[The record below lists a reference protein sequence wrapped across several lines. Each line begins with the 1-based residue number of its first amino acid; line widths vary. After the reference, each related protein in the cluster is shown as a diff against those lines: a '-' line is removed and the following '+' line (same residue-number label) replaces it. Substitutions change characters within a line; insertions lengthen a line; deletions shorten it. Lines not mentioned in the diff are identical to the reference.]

1 MEAISVLNEI
11 KRQRGL
17 SDQVTKVVLDALKDI
32 YYPGLSPAEIR
43 YGEIGSYGRGTNN
56 DAEPDIDVMF
66 LGIPNDTRQEF
77 FNWMGRGTYE
87 MTQSQDG
94 ITIISQ
100 VQECDP
106 KLARAITE
114 TIKHLEHH
122 FGCGQQPKFNFVRS
136 WKVFPGVVFNIS
148 APIPGY
154 GQLGF
159 DINLYHASEYFGV
172 EHTGRFIQYL
182 ERLTVE
188 LGEETAA
195 RLIVDIRQ
203 VKQSAKDY
211 VRDPETGKIDKA
223 KKVWGITVEALFTY
237 CYPPPSRRELS
248 AEIGALEGASF
259 PHVLPGTDY
268 IFPIQVID
276 ENLSLKNVL
285 DAGWE
290 TGLFH
295 ERNWETLVK
304 AVESHR

>member
-1 MEAISVLNEI
+1 MEATLVLSEI
-11 KRQRGL
+11 KRQRRL
-17 SDQVTKVVLDALKDI
+17 SDWVTKVVLGALKAI
-32 YYPGLSPAEIR
+32 YYPGVSPAEIR

-56 DAEPDIDVMF
+56 DPEPDIDVMF
-66 LGIPNDTRQEF
+66 LGIPNDSLQGF
-77 FNWMGRGTYE
+77 FNWIGRGTYE
-87 MTQSQDG
+87 ITQSLEG
-94 ITIISQ
+94 ITVLSK

-114 TIKHLEHH
+114 TIKHIEYH

-136 WKVFPGVVFNIS
+136 WEVFPGVVFNIS

-159 DINLYHASEYFGV
+159 DINLYHPSEYFGV
-172 EHTGRFIQYL
+172 EHTRRFIQYL
-182 ERLTVE
+182 ERLTFE

-203 VKQSAKDY
+203 VKQAAKDY
-211 VRDPETGKIDKA
+211 ARDPETGKIAKA
-223 KKVWGITVEALFTY
+223 KKVWGIVVEAIFTY
-237 CYPPPSRRELS
+237 SYPPSSRGELS
-248 AEIGALEGASF
+248 EAIGALEAASF
-259 PHVLPGTDY
+259 PVVLPDTDY

-290 TGLFH
+290 TGLLH
-295 ERNWETLVK
+295 GGNWETFVK
-304 AVESHR
+304 AIESHR